1 MLINIEEKKKEALLK
16 GGKNQIGF
24 MAQELAQ
31 ILPEAV
37 KVDEK
42 NGTYSVN
49 YIMLIPVLVEAVKE
63 QQTKIAELEQ
73 KITELKQK

>member
-1 MLINIEEKKKEALLK
+1 
-16 GGKNQIGF
+16 
-24 MAQELAQ
+24 MAQELGQ